1 MRIMPDVI
9 HDQNLL
15 VAKPGDNARHVARAM
30 VERKISSI
38 LVLDDDGKLI
48 GIITE
53 RDFTRCFAVEGVD
66 AGTTTAG
73 DIMTRGVE
81 TLEPDDSAFA
91 ALELME
97 LRNFRHLPV
106 VDGEHRP
113 LGIVSI
119 RDLYAVVSRES
130 RNVLAKTQTY
140 LFDDRYNPDM

>member
-1 MRIMPDVI
+1 MRVMPDVI
-9 HDQNLL
+9 HDQNLM
-15 VAKPGDNARHVARAM
+15 VANPEDNARQVAKAM

-38 LVLDDDGKLI
+38 LVLDEAGKLI

-53 RDFTRCFAVEGVD
+53 RDFTRCFAVQGVD
-66 AGTTTAG
+66 PDKTTAG
-73 DIMTRGVE
+73 DIMTTDVE
-81 TLEPDDSAFA
+81 TLAPDDSAFA

-106 VDGEHRP
+106 VDDRGKP

-119 RDLYAVVSRES
+119 RDLYAVVTRVSRD
-130 RNVLAKTQTY
+130 VLVKTQTY

>member
-15 VAKPGDNARHVARAM
+15 VARPEDNARHVAKAM
-30 VERKISSI
+30 VQRQISSI
-38 LVLDDDGKLI
+38 LVLDEAGKLV
-48 GIITE
+48 GIVTE
-53 RDFTRCFAVEGVD
+53 RDFTRRFAVEGVD
-66 AGTTTAG
+66 AAKTTAG
-73 DIMTRGVE
+73 DIMTREVE
-81 TLEPDDSAFA
+81 TLSPDDSAFA

-106 VDGEHRP
+106 IDAEGKP

-119 RDLYAVVSRES
+119 RDLYAVVNRES
-130 RNVLAKTQTY
+130 RSLLAKTQTF

>member
-9 HDQNLL
+9 RDQNLL
-15 VAKPGDNARHVARAM
+15 VAKPGDNARHVAKAM

-38 LVLDDDGKLI
+38 LVLDDFGKLI

-53 RDFTRCFAVEGVD
+53 RDFTRCFAAEGVD
-66 AGTTTAG
+66 AEKTTAG
-73 DIMTRGVE
+73 DIMTVDVE
-81 TLEPDDSAFA
+81 TLSPDDSAFS

-97 LRNFRHLPV
+97 LRGFRHLPV
-106 VDGEHRP
+106 LDADGRP

-119 RDLYAVVSRES
+119 RDLYAVVNRES
-130 RNVLAKTQTY
+130 RAVLAKTQTY

>member
-15 VAKPGDNARHVARAM
+15 VARPEDNARHVAKAM
-30 VERKISSI
+30 VERQISSI

-66 AGTTTAG
+66 GEKTTAG
-73 DIMTRGVE
+73 DIMTRDIE
-81 TLEPDDSAFA
+81 TLSPDDSAFS

-97 LRNFRHLPV
+97 LRRFRHLPV
-106 VDGEHRP
+106 VDAAGRP

-119 RDLYAVVSRES
+119 RDLYVVINRES
-130 RNVLAKTQTY
+130 RSVLAKTQTY
-140 LFDDRYNPDM
+140 MFDDRYNPEM

>member
-1 MRIMPDVI
+1 MRVMPDVI

-15 VAKPGDNARHVARAM
+15 IANPRDNARQVAKAM
-30 VERKISSI
+30 VERQISSI
-38 LVLDDDGKLI
+38 LVLDDGGKLI

-53 RDFTRCFAVEGVD
+53 RDFTRFFAVQGVD
-66 AGTTTAG
+66 PELTTAG
-73 DIMTRGVE
+73 DIMTTDVE
-81 TLEPDDSAFA
+81 TLSPDDSAFA

-106 VDGEHRP
+106 VDDGGKP

-119 RDLYAVVSRES
+119 RDLYAVVTRES
-130 RNVLAKTQTY
+130 RDVLAKTQTY